1 MTPEQTAAAHAGE
14 ARHVLWDGEDPA
26 VHRLRA
32 VLAPFLP
39 NGTVRVV
46 LQQLRLHEHGRL
58 DAIHELIDV
67 IVDVEGNLVVMALG
81 ETVRGDAA
89 AAARLDAELAAV
101 RAALDA
107 HGLVGCDSL
116 EIVLDADGSEQVL
129 LAFGLEL
136 AAQDLDERPEALHGG
151 EHHVAQHSAELDDLR
166 DRLDAQQ
173 RRRTPWWRRLRR
185 AISDRIPHSPRIL
198 RRSP

>member
-1 MTPEQTAAAHAGE
+1 MTTEPTAAAYAGE
-14 ARHVLWDGEDPA
+14 ARHVRWDGEDPA

-46 LQQLRLHEHGRL
+46 LQQLRLHEHGRFE
-58 DAIHELIDV
+58 AIHELIDV

-107 HGLVGCDSL
+107 QGLEGRDSL

-136 AAQDLDERPEALHGG
+136 AAHDLDEWPEALHGG
-151 EHHVAQHSAELDDLR
+151 EHHVAQHSSELDDLR
-166 DRLDAQQ
+166 DRLDAQR

-185 AISDRIPHSPRIL
+185 AISDRIPRSPRIL